1 MTAPLHLTAE
11 ECELIVGL
19 LEQELQ
25 ELPVEIHHSRNAQLR
40 GELVA
45 RREWVR
51 VILDK
56 LHAVATPA

>member
-11 ECELIVGL
+11 EYELIVGL

-25 ELPVEIHHSRNAQLR
+25 ELPVEIHHSRNARLR

-45 RREWVR
+45 RRERVR
-51 VILDK
+51 IILDK
-56 LHAVATPA
+56 LHTVATPA